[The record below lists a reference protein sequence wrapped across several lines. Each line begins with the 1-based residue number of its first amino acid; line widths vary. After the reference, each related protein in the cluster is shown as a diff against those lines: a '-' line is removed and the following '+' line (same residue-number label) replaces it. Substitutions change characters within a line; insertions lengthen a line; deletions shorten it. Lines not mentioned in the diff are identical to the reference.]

1 MLPKLICAAA
11 IASGGAFAHSA
22 QTRDTNPVYR
32 KVNRDSEY
40 GAPAAPAYNAP
51 APSYGAPAPSYAAPA
66 PSYSAPAPSYAA
78 PAPSYAE
85 PSYEEPSASYGQ
97 PSYAADDGGGIDL
110 TALII
115 PILALIGLSLLFP
128 TYVSVASRKKR
139 SLPDGTDVVGEFGSD
154 LILLI
159 AQRTFIYIAAVA
171 KSGATQLHTT
181 LHYNTRSCQFSGYI
195 NTITQPYT
203 HTHIHTHKHTGKF
216 FYFLS
221 SILR

>member
-1 MLPKLICAAA
+1 MQKLFRRTLRWPKLICAAA
-11 IASGGAFAHSA
+11 IASSGAFAHSVR
-22 QTRDTNPVYR
+22 TRDTNPVYR

-51 APSYGAPAPSYAAPA
+51 APSYGAPAPSYSAPEPSYAAPA

-78 PAPSYAE
+78 

-154 LILLI
+154 CS
-159 AQRTFIYIAAVA
+159 Y
-171 KSGATQLHTT
+171 
-181 LHYNTRSCQFSGYI
+181 
-195 NTITQPYT
+195 
-203 HTHIHTHKHTGKF
+203 
-216 FYFLS
+216 
-221 SILR
+221 